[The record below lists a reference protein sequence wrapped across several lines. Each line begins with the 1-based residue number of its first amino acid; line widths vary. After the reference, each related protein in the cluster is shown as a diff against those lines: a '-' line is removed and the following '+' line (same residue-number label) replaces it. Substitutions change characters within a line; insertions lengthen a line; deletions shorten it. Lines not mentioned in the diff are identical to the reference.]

1 MRLHWDDLGTP
12 RADEADGQ
20 AVEIVGWPAT
30 ALPVKS
36 ADYFLLTAEPN
47 CCAGCLPGNPLA
59 VIEVFADR
67 PLEFAGGVMRL
78 AGRFAVLDDDPLGWR
93 YQLRGA
99 RLKGVTRRRFLAAS
113 PLVCL
118 PMPALA
124 QAVGG
129 PTIDV
134 HSHGGTILG
143 IRGQG
148 GGNSPFTPLAE
159 PMRQGGMAVI
169 CLAVVSDQ
177 PTITLANGRL
187 RPSRDPK
194 PGELYAHTQR
204 AFERLHRLVREQA
217 LGIVRDSAG
226 LRAARPEQPSVIVAA
241 EGGDFLEGKPERID
255 EAYQQW
261 QLRHLQLTHYR
272 PNELGDIQT
281 EPAVHGGLTPA
292 GAEVIRRCNRIGVVV
307 DVAHGTYDLVKQA
320 AQVATKPLVLS
331 HTSLTERPAAWTR
344 RILPDHAR
352 VIASTG
358 GVIGVWPVADY
369 FPSYAAYAD
378 GFAKMV
384 DVAGIDHVG
393 LGTDLMGLVGASTLP
408 SYANL
413 PQLAAALRGR
423 FTADETAKLLGGNYR
438 RVFETCLG

>member
-30 ALPVKS
+30 TLPVKS

-148 GGNSPFTPLAE
+148 GGNSSFTPLAE